1 MNKIP
6 YKVRLWI
13 GVGLILWSI
22 AAFIATIIYGSYGA
36 PMWILIA
43 GPIFALIAFAI
54 GIIFIPKTN
63 EDGSPIVVKTKPK
76 QKKQHRRKSKKQKE
90 SFMSDKEWKEF
101 EDEEDDMIFIDEI
114 VEDD

>member
-6 YKVRLWI
+6 YKVRLRI

-36 PMWILIA
+36 PTWILVA
-43 GPIFALIAFAI
+43 VPIFAVITFAI
-54 GIIFIPKTN
+54 GVVFVPKTN
-63 EDGSPIVVKTKPK
+63 EDGTPIVIEKKRKAIKPK
-76 QKKQHRRKSKKQKE
+76 NRKPKKQKE
-90 SFMSDKEWKEF
+90 PFISDKEWKEL
-101 EDEEDDMIFIDEI
+101 EEEDDEMMFIEEV

>member
-6 YKVRLWI
+6 YKARLWV

-36 PMWILIA
+36 PTWILVA
-43 GPIFALIAFAI
+43 GPIFAVIAFAI
-54 GIIFIPKTN
+54 GVVFVPKTN
-63 EDGSPIVVKTKPK
+63 EDGTPIVVERKSKPKKPKNRKPKK
-76 QKKQHRRKSKKQKE
+76 QKKP
-90 SFMSDKEWKEF
+90 FISDEEWKEL
-101 EDEEDDMIFIDEI
+101 EEDDEMMFIEEV